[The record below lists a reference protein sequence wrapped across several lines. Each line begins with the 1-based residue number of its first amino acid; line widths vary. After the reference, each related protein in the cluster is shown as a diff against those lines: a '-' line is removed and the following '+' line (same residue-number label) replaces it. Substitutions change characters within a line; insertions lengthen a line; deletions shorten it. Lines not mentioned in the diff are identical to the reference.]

1 MESSLGRKFCGLI
14 ACFLL
19 AGCAATAQI
28 TNTARSSME
37 QELLVRALERA
48 MAGLDT
54 TALKGRTVAL
64 EFYGLTSDKDFA
76 REYFTA
82 WLQSQ
87 QVRVPQD
94 STLAQVRLK
103 VFANVLAVDQGQ
115 SFIGSPSFTVPI
127 IGFGIPEIPLFK
139 NVEHSGHAELKMSAT
154 DAQSGQFIGESAPA
168 TGISKHDD
176 YTLLIIIHFTRTD
189 VEKRQWDL
197 GTDQIAEVH
206 RR

>member
-1 MESSLGRKFCGLI
+1 MKTGRLI
-14 ACFLL
+14 NLCWSVSFFLL

-28 TNTARSSME
+28 TNTPRSSIE

-48 MAGLDT
+48 MASLDT
-54 TALKGRTVAL
+54 RALKDKTVAL
-64 EFYGLTSDKDFA
+64 DFYGLTPDKDFA

-87 QVRVPQD
+87 QVRIAQD
-94 STLAQVRLK
+94 PKLAQVRLK
-103 VFANVLAVDQGQ
+103 VFATVLAVDQGQ

-127 IGFGIPEIPLFK
+127 IGFGVPEIPLFK
-139 NVEHSGHAELKMSAT
+139 NIEHSGHAELKLSAT

-168 TGISKHDD
+168 TGTSKHDD

-189 VEKRQWDL
+189 VEQRQWDL
-197 GTDQIAEVH
+197 GTDEISGIH
-206 RR
+206 G